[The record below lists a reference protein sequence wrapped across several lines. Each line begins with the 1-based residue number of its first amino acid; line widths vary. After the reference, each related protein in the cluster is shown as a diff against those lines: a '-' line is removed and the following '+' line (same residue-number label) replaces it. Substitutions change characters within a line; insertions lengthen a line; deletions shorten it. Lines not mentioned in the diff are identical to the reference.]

1 MKEITNNEFET
12 EVLNSSEMV
21 LVDFWAP
28 WCGPCQMITP
38 ILEQLSQEN
47 IIKVVKVNV
56 DTADNQVLAAKYKVS
71 SIPNMFIFKNGE
83 IVKQL
88 LGYHSLDQIKQEIE
102 SINEAN
108 N

>member
-1 MKEITNNEFET
+1 MKEITQNEFEN
-12 EVLNSSEMV
+12 EVLNSKELV

-38 ILEQLSQEN
+38 ILEQLSEEN
-47 IIKVVKVNV
+47 LIKVVKVNV
-56 DTADNQVLAAKYKVS
+56 DDPESQPLAVKYQIS

-83 IVKQL
+83 VVKQL
-88 LGYHSLDQIKQEIE
+88 LGYHSLDQIKQEID
-102 SINEAN
+102 SINETN